1 MGQNR
6 KVFQLR
12 LEGSSIMIKLSK
24 FAKICGVSVDLIQ
37 SVVSK
42 ENIITRRLPMQ
53 HLDTNQQNI
62 IARILYFEGKIEFLT
77 YESKINL

>member
-1 MGQNR
+1 
-6 KVFQLR
+6 
-12 LEGSSIMIKLSK
+12 MIKLSK
-24 FAKICGVSVDLIQ
+24 FAKICGVSVDIIQ

-42 ENIITRRLPMQ
+42 EKIITRRIPMQ

-77 YESKINL
+77 YESKINS